1 MVVNCLNCYT
11 RKLDKEIM
19 RPEIALIN
27 RAELIQDLK
36 ISIEER
42 KGFGMGKIGFS
53 EQCLLG
59 YMPFLAT
66 NPSLVQTKAYEALLR
81 YHCEIQFGVFPPDPL
96 FLQEFAA
103 FYSNHIRNIDVLGIF
118 QAEQES
124 SIISNNELKSKFIP
138 YQQSEPDRSSP
149 YAKANCYLPFFKGR
163 KILFISPYAELL
175 QFRSQ
180 QDIFE
185 GVWAK
190 IDGKWFFPEQVRSI
204 EIPYSFGN
212 STQTHANFS
221 DSIALYNHI
230 CVEIHKHNF
239 DIALIAAGALAL
251 PLVSYVKNLGK
262 VGISLGGHLQVL
274 FGIKGGRWAN
284 DSYWQTNYF
293 NDSWIDMPQKYHP
306 ENKDNLTD
314 KSAYW

>member
-1 MVVNCLNCYT
+1 MNYEL
-11 RKLDKEIM
+11 
-19 RPEIALIN
+19 ALIN

-36 ISIEER
+36 ISIEEST
-42 KGFGMGKIGFS
+42 GFSMGKIGFS

-59 YMPFLAT
+59 YLPFLAT
-66 NPSLVQTKAYEALLR
+66 NPSTVQTKAYESLLR
-81 YHCEIQFGVFPPDPL
+81 YHCEIQFGVFPTDPL

-103 FYSNHIRNIDVLGIF
+103 FYSKHIRNIDVLGIF
-118 QAEQES
+118 QAKQELG
-124 SIISNNELKSKFIP
+124 IISKNGLRTKFIP

-149 YAKANCYLPFFKGR
+149 YAVENCYLPFFKSR
-163 KILFISPYAELL
+163 KILFISPYSELL
-175 QFRSQ
+175 QYRCQ
-180 QDIFE
+180 KDIFE

-190 IDGKWFFPEQVRSI
+190 INGKWFFPGKVSSI
-204 EIPYSFGN
+204 QIPYSFGN
-212 STQTHANFS
+212 SFQTHANFS

-230 CVEIHKHNF
+230 CSEISTYDY

-251 PLVSYVKNLGK
+251 PLVSHVKNLGK

-284 DSYWQTNYF
+284 DPYWQMNYF
-293 NDSWIDMPQKYHP
+293 NENWIDMPQKYYP

-314 KSAYW
+314 KGAYW